1 MENMY
6 CKIIAFVL
14 FHLYFVFLYF
24 CFQNF
29 FSRNTLFSFAFV
41 YFCLQKA
48 HYFFSILSFL
58 FAKLY
63 FLLQYFNYLANI
75 YMALFWLH
83 TDKAAF
89 VSAVLLCVQHY
100 RGNRY
105 FSAEHILSVCSATHL
120 KMFRQKET
128 PISYAA
134 IILITEMWQNISGEN
149 FRLYNS
155 KIISIF
161 GLT

>member
-1 MENMY
+1 MTETQNKSSVANKLVDMAMENMY
-6 CKIIAFVL
+6 CKIIA
-14 FHLYFVFLYF
+14 

-75 YMALFWLH
+75 YMALF
-83 TDKAAF
+83 
-89 VSAVLLCVQHY
+89 
-100 RGNRY
+100 
-105 FSAEHILSVCSATHL
+105 
-120 KMFRQKET
+120 
-128 PISYAA
+128 
-134 IILITEMWQNISGEN
+134 
-149 FRLYNS
+149 
-155 KIISIF
+155 
-161 GLT
+161 